1 MIGISKIN
9 VKEEKLIV
17 ILVVGIL
24 KFLELKN
31 IYN

>member
-31 IYN
+31 I